1 MSQEHGSE
9 DPDPD
14 PPQNVRDPNTGPYFL
29 FKTVILLLGIL
40 TEDVNRDAKL
50 GEELK
55 FQLLILSEIV
65 R

>member
-1 MSQEHGSE
+1 M
-9 DPDPD
+9 DWRV
-14 PPQNVRDPNTGPYFL
+14 NPYFR